1 MKKFIS
7 LIMLIA
13 FTVFTLFGQ
22 SAKAK
27 IDKEFEKINSKIYP
41 VIKVEL
47 SDNTQADLELSDDDK
62 PVFKKIVGDLLCF
75 YGVDKGSH
83 FELILQRQL
92 PENIGIEELD
102 KYAHDNLLSF
112 ISDKTCI
119 QQTAFGGIGFT
130 CGGEYEAALV
140 TMPEI
145 WDMVFE
151 RLGDS
156 VVFAVPAKDMIV
168 FVNAAHQPA
177 IDGLKN
183 LVDKIHDGGDL
194 LLSRQLFTFSR
205 PK

>member
-1 MKKFIS
+1 LGKRFR
-7 LIMLIA
+7 
-13 FTVFTLFGQ
+13 
-22 SAKAK
+22 
-27 IDKEFEKINSKIYP
+27 
-41 VIKVEL
+41 
-47 SDNTQADLELSDDDK
+47 
-62 PVFKKIVGDLLCF
+62 DLLCF

-102 KYAHDNLLSF
+102 KYAHDNLLNY
-112 ISDKTCI
+112 ISGKTNI

-140 TMPEI
+140 TIPEI

-168 FVNAAHQPA
+168 FVNAANQPA

-183 LVDKIHDGGDL
+183 LVDKIHEGGDL